1 MRFVPKAAATVR
13 GTVLGAVLGLG
24 IIAASAAPALAAA
37 SGVYAD
43 RIVVGQSA
51 ALNGSVAELGMAM
64 REGLLAAFK
73 EANDAGGVKGRKIEL
88 MTKDDEYRA
97 DRALA
102 NAEELILTEGVFAM
116 IGSVGTAPSM
126 SAMQLAN
133 DMGIPFIGAFTG
145 APALRQP
152 ELDYVINI
160 RASYDQEAELW
171 IERLT
176 ADLQAKRIA
185 ILYQDDAFGISGVRA
200 VKKALEKHGLT
211 LVAEGSYYRN
221 TTAVKTALLTIRK
234 ANPEAV
240 LIVGAYRPAA
250 EFIKLS
256 RSLGMDPRFVT
267 TSFVGGE
274 VFSQALAAQRTG
286 VAVTQVMPL
295 PQDESLPLV
304 QQYQAAM
311 MAVSDKARPDTVSL
325 EGYVAGRLFLEV
337 LRKIEGEPT
346 QRAFIDTLY
355 KVGSFDLGGFTLT
368 FGKGDNQG
376 SDTVTLTV
384 IQDDGTVKKVESLA
398 AAGG

>member
-1 MRFVPKAAATVR
+1 MRVVPKAAATVL

-24 IIAASAAPALAAA
+24 LFAASPAPALAAA

-51 ALNGSVAELGMAM
+51 ALNGTVAELGMAM

-73 EANDAGGVKGRKIEL
+73 EANDAGGIQGRKIEML
-88 MTKDDEYRA
+88 TRDDAYRA

-126 SAMQLAN
+126 AAMQLAN
-133 DMGIPFIGAFTG
+133 DMGIPFIAPFTG

-152 ELDYVINI
+152 DLDYVINI
-160 RASYDQEAELW
+160 RASYDQEAEAW

-176 ADLQAKRIA
+176 ADLDTKRIA
-185 ILYQDDAFGISGVRA
+185 ILYQDDAFGISGVMA
-200 VKKALEKHGLT
+200 VRKAMEKHGLS

-221 TTAVKTALLTIRK
+221 TTAVKTALLSLRK
-234 ANPEAV
+234 ADPEAV

-250 EFIKLS
+250 EFIKLA
-256 RSLGMDPRFVT
+256 RSLGMDPRFLT
-267 TSFVGGE
+267 SSFVGGE

-286 VAVTQVMPL
+286 VVVTHVMPL
-295 PQDESLPLV
+295 PQNETLPLV
-304 QQYQAAM
+304 QQYQAALKAM
-311 MAVSDKARPDTVSL
+311 SDKARPDTVSL

-337 LRKIEGEPT
+337 LRNIEGEPT

-355 KVGSFDLGGFTLT
+355 KVGSFDLGGFTLS

-376 SDTVTLTV
+376 SDAVMVTV
-384 IQDDGTVKKVESLA
+384 IQDDGTPRQVENLA
-398 AAGG
+398 GAGG

>member
-1 MRFVPKAAATVR
+1 MRVVPKAATIVL
-13 GTVLGAVLGLG
+13 GTVLGLGVF
-24 IIAASAAPALAAA
+24 AASAVPALAGA

-43 RIVVGQSA
+43 RIVVGQST
-51 ALNGSVAELGMAM
+51 ALNGTVAELGMAM

-73 EANDAGGVKGRKIEL
+73 EANDAGGVKGRAIEL
-88 MTKDDEYRA
+88 LTRDDAYRA

-102 NAEELILTEGVFAM
+102 NTEELILTEGVFAM

-126 SAMQLAN
+126 AAMQLAN
-133 DMGIPFIGAFTG
+133 DMGIPFIGPFTG

-152 ELDYVINI
+152 DLDYVVNI
-160 RASYDQEAELW
+160 RASYDQEAEAW

-176 ADLQAKRIA
+176 ADLDAKRIA
-185 ILYQDDAFGISGVRA
+185 ILYQDDAFGISGVMA
-200 VKKALEKHGLT
+200 VKKAMEKRGLS
-211 LVAEGSYYRN
+211 LVAEGSYFRN

-234 ANPEAV
+234 AEPDAV
-240 LIVGAYRPAA
+240 LIVGAYRPTA

-256 RSLGMDPRFVT
+256 RSLGMTPRFLT
-267 TSFVGGE
+267 SSFVGGE

-286 VAVTQVMPL
+286 VVVTQVMPL
-295 PQDESLPLV
+295 PQDDTLPLV
-304 QQYQAAM
+304 QQYQAALKAM
-311 MAVSDKARPDTVSL
+311 SDKARPDTVSL

-337 LRKIEGEPT
+337 LRNIEGEPT

-376 SDTVTLTV
+376 SDAVTVTV
-384 IQDDGTVKKVESLA
+384 IQDDGTPRQVESLA
-398 AAGG
+398 GAGG